1 MSFPKKIYQK
11 LGILIASDVFGTRL
25 ISAGN
30 RIVAI
35 LTPETLTALYPNHLG
50 HLNYI
55 CNICGQHAGLN
66 LSSLHREMVSCFTCG
81 SSLRYRAIIQ
91 LLSKEL
97 FGVSTLLP
105 DFPIKRDIRGIGMS
119 DWEGYSDVLVHKFDY
134 VNTFYDQDPTLDI
147 TEINPELEDS
157 LDFLIS
163 SDVFEHVAPPI
174 SIAFRNAYRMLKPG
188 GVFIFSAPYKKLGI
202 TEEFYPNL
210 YKYDIVLVNDQ
221 QVLYNTTRDGRK
233 EVFTDLTFH
242 GGPGVTLAMRLF
254 SELSLI
260 REFYKAGFQTIR
272 IANESYFEYGIY
284 WNNYSDLPIVARK

>member
-1 MSFPKKIYQK
+1 MSFPRKIYNK
-11 LGILIASDVFGTRL
+11 FGIVISGDVFGTRL

-30 RIVAI
+30 KIVAI

-66 LSSLHREMVSCFTCG
+66 LSSLHRELVSCFTCG
-81 SSLRYRAIIQ
+81 SSLRYRAIIH

-105 DFPIKRDIRGIGMS
+105 DFPIQRDIRGIGMS
-119 DWEGYSDVLVHKFDY
+119 DWVGYSDVLVDKFDY
-134 VNTFYDQDPTLDI
+134 VNTFYDQDPRLDI
-147 TEINPELEDS
+147 TEIDPELEDS

-174 SIAFRNAYRMLKPG
+174 SVAFQNAYRMLKPG
-188 GVFIFSAPYKKLGI
+188 GVFIFTAPYKKLGI

-210 YKYDIVLVNDQ
+210 YKYDLVLEDDH
-221 QVLYNTTRDGRK
+221 QVLYNITRDGQE

-242 GGPGVTLAMRLF
+242 GGPGVTLAMRSF

-260 REFYKAGFQTIR
+260 QEFYKAGFQKIR
-272 IANESYFEYGIY
+272 IDNESCFEHGIN
-284 WNNYSDLPIVARK
+284 WNNNTDLPIVARK